1 MNASALHT
9 AVIEVKF
16 ADPPKDGK
24 KQATIKSTGGD
35 VFGVWPKDIGRFQK
49 GRRYR
54 VEYTERPY
62 QGRTYRTIVKCEP
75 ETASAPQPAGKATAD
90 EIEFVSRVLAAG
102 VQACAV
108 GHTQADLAQEAR
120 MLRAIYHDVF
130 SA

>member
-16 ADPPKDGK
+16 ANPPKDGK
-24 KQATIKSTGGD
+24 KQATIKSASGD
-35 VFGVWPKDIGRFQK
+35 VFGVWPKDIGRFQP

-75 ETASAPQPAGKATAD
+75 EAASEHQPGGKAAAG
-90 EIEFVSRVLAAG
+90 EIEFVTRVLAASI
-102 VQACAV
+102 QACAV

-120 MLRAIYHDVF
+120 MLRAVYRDVF
-130 SA
+130 V

>member
-24 KQATIKSTGGD
+24 KQATIKSTTGD

-75 ETASAPQPAGKATAD
+75 ETASEPRQAGNATPG
-90 EIEFVSRVLAAG
+90 EIEFVSRGLAASI
-102 VQACAV
+102 QACAV

-120 MLRAIYHDVF
+120 LLRTVYRDVF
-130 SA
+130 G